1 MPYNLLRGCYSVILM
16 SMLLTGVTGV
26 TSESKAHNTGLV
38 HNHPPT
44 MTGYLGNRNIAV
56 GETLIIDLSRYF
68 DDEDGGDGNLT
79 YSRNAFSSNLVTVT
93 IDNETDS
100 LTIVADDELTGM
112 TDRIVITATD
122 TGGLSAAQDFTITV
136 TAVSTPDPL
145 NISVSHSTVSE
156 GDTVSVTVT
165 AFPGGNSVYDVEQEI
180 TVDVAGSG
188 GVGYAPI
195 DDFTFTLPAGQSSS
209 SETFTLSTIEDRIDR
224 SNTTVTV
231 SAEADPSGGSMSK
244 TITITDDDKRGIGVS
259 PSSVMMGE
267 NGGTDTYVVWLATEP
282 DGGNV
287 TVSVKSGDTTDA
299 TVTPDSIEFTSNNWG
314 NPITVTVTGKDD
326 SIDNENNTR
335 TPQITNLGSG
345 ADYGGQEAIVN
356 VTVTDDDPE
365 ITISVSQDEVS
376 EGDGVT
382 ITVVASTEPINDL
395 SVGLSKSGATE
406 VVDGQIPDR
415 IVIDA
420 GTTRKSVPISMKQND
435 VHEPDK
441 SFIISLKKND
451 YYRFGVPSSVSVT
464 VLNDDELHVA
474 LEVSPTRVDEGVTS
488 EVTATLNRVSTA
500 DTRVTVDA
508 VPGAYSV
515 VGSGTVTISAG
526 QTSGTVTIRA
536 ADNSSHES
544 DRTVTVDG
552 SATNPHGVSGFT
564 GASLT
569 IENDDLL
576 NVALEVSPTRVDE
589 GVTSE
594 VTATLNRVS
603 TADTRVTVD
612 AVPGAYSVV
621 GSGTV
626 TISAG
631 QTSGTVTIRAADNS
645 SHESDRTVTV
655 DGSATNPHGVSG
667 FTGASLTIENDDL
680 LNVTLEVS
688 PTRVDEGVT
697 SEVTATLNRV
707 STADTRVTVDAVP
720 GAYSVVGSG
729 TVTISAGQTSGTV
742 TIRAADNSSHESD
755 RTVTVDGSATNPHGV
770 SGFTGASLTIE
781 NDDLLNVALEV
792 SPTRVDEGVTSEVTA
807 TLNRVSTADTRV
819 TVDAVPGAYS
829 VVGSGTV
836 TISAGQT
843 SGTVTIRAADNSSH
857 ESDRTVTVDGSAT
870 NPHGV
875 SGFTGASL
883 TIENDDLLN
892 VTLEVSPT
900 RVDEG
905 VTSEVTATLNRVS
918 TADTRVTVDAVPG
931 AYSVVGSGTVT
942 ISAGQT
948 SGTVTIRA
956 ADNSSHESDRTVT
969 VDGSATNPHGVS
981 GFTGASLTIENDDL
995 LNVALEVSPTRVD
1008 EGVTSEVTATL
1019 NRVSTADTRV
1029 TVDAVPGAYSVVG
1042 SGTVT
1047 ISAGQTSGTVTIR
1060 AADNSSHES
1069 DRTVTVDGSATNPHG
1084 VSGFTGASLT
1094 IENDDLLNVTLEVSP
1109 TRVDEGVTSE
1119 VTATLNRVS
1128 TADTRVTVD
1137 AVPGAYS
1144 VVGSGTVT
1152 ISAGQTSGTVTIRAA
1167 DNSSHESDRTV
1178 TVDGSATNPHG
1189 VSGFTGA
1196 SLTIE
1201 NDDLLNVTL
1210 EVSPTRVDE
1219 GVTSEVTATLNRVST
1234 ADTRVTVDAVPGA
1247 YSVVGSGTVT
1257 ISAGQ
1262 TSGTVTIRAADNSS
1276 HESDRTVTVDG
1287 SATNPHG
1294 VSGFTGASLTIE
1306 NDDLLNVTLEVSP
1319 TRVDEGVTSEVTATL
1334 NRVSTADTRVTVDA
1348 VPGAYS
1354 VVGSGTVTISAGQ
1367 TSGTVTIRAA
1377 DDALDGPDREVTVT
1391 AKATNAYGIEQP
1403 NGVAL
1408 TIRDNDV
1415 PSVTISAGTSPIVE
1429 GGEAVF
1435 TLLVSPVSA
1444 FDFSVDVV
1452 VSGAPDF
1459 LTGMVPRTESV
1470 SINADSSSAKLRLS
1484 TEDDGVHEI
1493 SASVTAT
1500 VSTGDG
1506 YEVGFVKEA
1515 VIEINDNDTA
1525 PMGITLTVSPSL
1537 HSEDAGVTTVTVTA
1551 SLAGGA
1557 SIQNPQIVTVTVSGS
1572 GTAGAVEFEQVSSFV
1587 VTIPAGMASGDTT
1600 FTLTPL
1606 DNALDNVDETI
1617 TLSGQA
1623 FPSNLTVTPASI
1635 TLTDDDD
1642 LTVTIEA
1649 VTGSVTE
1656 GSSAAF
1662 TVSSSPTPAVDL
1674 SVEIA
1679 IDGAEGFIS
1688 GTVPG
1693 SRTVTIEAESSTGE
1707 LRLETID
1714 DNVHEVSDT
1723 LTATLNPIEAYEVGS
1738 NSEAQV
1744 VINDN
1749 DTSPTGISLSV
1760 SNSSI
1765 LEDADTTEVTVTATL
1780 GGENTLSTD
1789 QTVAV
1794 SFSTSGMSGA
1804 VAFELL
1810 TNFQV
1815 VISAGNSSGD
1825 ATFTLTP
1832 MDNALDNLDEVITLS
1847 GTASPSGLAVTSTTI
1862 TLTDDDV
1869 PAVTISAVVDTVTEG
1884 TAAAFNLTASPVP
1897 AVDLSVIVNVSGA
1910 DSFLINAVDTVEVQI
1925 PAGMSQGTLSLV
1937 TDDDSID
1944 DVDASLTATVLG
1956 GNGYEVGNPGSV
1968 SVTVKDD
1975 DPAQTGIV
1983 LSVSTPA
1990 VAENA
1995 EATEVTVTATLSDEN
2010 TLSTDQ
2016 TVAVSFS
2023 TSGMSG
2029 AVAFELLPNFQVVI
2043 SAGNSSGDATF
2054 TLTPMDNALD
2064 NLDEVITLS
2073 GTASPSGLA
2082 VTSTTITLTDDDVPA
2097 VTISAVVDTVTEGTA
2112 AAFNL
2117 TASPVPAVD
2126 LSVIVNVSGADSFLI
2141 NAVDT
2146 VEVQIPAGMSQGMLS
2161 LVTDDDSNDEADATL
2176 TVMVLAGTGYEA
2188 GATSKAEV
2196 HIRDNDEMPLTDPT
2210 GITIS
2215 VSPNTWSEGG
2225 GNTTVTVTATPLGG
2239 TFADEQ
2245 ILTVSVAGSSIPNT
2259 VGFTAV
2265 TAFTV
2270 PITSGSTSGTGS
2282 FSLAPLNNSVVNV
2295 DETITV
2301 SGIVS
2306 PSGLQVTSATLKLTD
2321 DEVTTVAPQY
2331 KPGNVMVT
2339 RGDGELDLS
2348 WWPVAGATSYK
2359 VRFREKGGAIPSPWP
2374 PQADTNGSTSYAL
2387 MGLENFTS
2395 YHVRISAS
2403 NSFGEG
2409 PVAKVVGTP
2418 RPPDLPP
2425 APGNFVVT
2433 PGDGKLTLS
2442 WSTVTDAAGYDVQ
2455 HRVKNEAIPD
2465 PWPWTDVGTS
2475 TSHTIMNLENDTIYI
2490 VRVRARNASGYG
2502 GLVAREQGT
2511 PSTQPLITVFSV
2523 TSPITEGMAADFTV
2537 TAMPAPAESLTV
2549 NISLTGG
2556 EGFVTGTLPTSVT
2569 IPSGLTTASVSVD
2582 TEDDKID
2589 EDLATVTASVVAGSG
2604 YRLGSDASAQVD
2616 IDDNDDAPIGIKLTV
2631 TPIEVLEDAG
2641 LTSVTVT
2648 AAPTGGTFFGS
2659 PQVVTVTITDTGT
2672 TNGVTYTAVN
2682 TMQVTISAGATSGS
2696 NTFNLTPNDNT
2707 SDNTVE
2713 VLTLTGSVMPSATTV
2728 TPAWIVLIDDD
2739 GSEIAVSAGPSP
2751 VSEGGTITFTIT
2763 ATPAPVVALPVN
2775 VTIGGGESFL
2785 TGDIPT
2791 SVTIEASQTTGTI
2804 TLNTEDDAV
2813 DEPGGAV
2820 TLTANH
2826 GNGYYIGTSAS
2837 AQVSV
2842 TDNDDPPTGIAL
2854 SVLPTTVSEADS
2866 SVAVKVKAT
2875 PTGGTRFG
2883 EEQSVSVSV
2892 AGSGEA
2898 NAVGFAAVAG
2908 FEVVIPAGAAE
2919 GESTFTLV
2927 PVDNL
2932 SIDADETIQ
2941 VSGSV
2946 SSQPALT
2953 VTSASLTL
2961 TDDDAPVITITAM
2974 ADSVTEGTS
2983 ARFALSVSPAPN
2995 VELSVNLSIS
3005 DGGDYLSTTAT
3016 DTTVTI
3022 GAGVTSVSLDLGTDN
3037 DDMDEAHAAVKVTV
3051 TAGSGY
3057 EVGEHGNARVVIKD
3071 NDQPTGP
3078 PSEPGNVR
3086 VTTGDRKATL
3096 NWSAAT
3102 RATWYE
3108 VQYRVM
3114 GEQPPDPWPWTNVG
3128 NVTSYTFEGLVN
3140 GTRYKLRL
3148 RAMNESDSSTVVKRD
3163 ATPVG
3168 TSTRKL
3174 ARAALAAAPSVVN
3187 APDDIMLAADETRTL
3202 DVAATFTGHGL
3213 TYSASATDE
3222 TVLSASLADGELTLT
3237 GLARGSTTLSVT
3249 AHNDAGSAGYTL
3261 SVTVTASM
3269 AEHVAYESVLA
3280 AVGRSLLSSAR
3291 VTMEDRFS
3299 AASDQRRLSLAGRR
3313 VDGVATGVSALIG
3326 LAGYH
3331 IPQHWNDPI
3340 SPRSTGRV
3348 DVLRNSSFSY
3358 TLAGDEKT
3366 QGAGRV
3372 TLWGTGNVQAY
3383 RSSLSD
3389 LRYDG
3394 DLRTGYA
3401 GVDVSIPGLVAGM
3414 AVSRTMGAAGYQ
3426 AQGSQGEMTTRL
3438 TGVYPYA
3445 RWQSASRP
3453 MEVWSILG
3461 TGRGETVAGGE
3472 SRDLSMRM
3480 AMMGLRAQWINF
3492 SGLGLSVVGHAGVMS
3507 LSSPSSAVS
3516 TLGGLDAS
3524 MRQVRLGLEG
3534 SARAFSIG
3542 GSQLTPFAQVA
3553 GRYDGGTGEN
3563 GSGLEVAGGL
3573 RLAAGRLGVEAR
3585 GRMLA
3590 AHTASGYHERG
3601 LSLIAFIRPQ
3611 TGSGG
3616 LTVSVAP
3623 SWGDDTRAVDMTW
3636 RQDTAIARTQR
3647 SQDHAG
3653 AVRAQI
3659 GYSMLYPSLKD
3670 LVVTPFGEAD
3680 MTTSERRTVRL
3691 GTRMGSREGMMSLEL
3706 AGERSQ
3712 DRSGDDH
3719 RIGLLARMRF

>member
-1 MPYNLLRGCYSVILM
+1 M
-16 SMLLTGVTGV
+16 
-26 TSESKAHNTGLV
+26 
-38 HNHPPT
+38 
-44 MTGYLGNRNIAV
+44 
-56 GETLIIDLSRYF
+56 
-68 DDEDGGDGNLT
+68 
-79 YSRNAFSSNLVTVT
+79 
-93 IDNETDS
+93 
-100 LTIVADDELTGM
+100 
-112 TDRIVITATD
+112 
-122 TGGLSAAQDFTITV
+122 
-136 TAVSTPDPL
+136 
-145 NISVSHSTVSE
+145 
-156 GDTVSVTVT
+156 
-165 AFPGGNSVYDVEQEI
+165 
-180 TVDVAGSG
+180 
-188 GVGYAPI
+188 
-195 DDFTFTLPAGQSSS
+195 
-209 SETFTLSTIEDRIDR
+209 
-224 SNTTVTV
+224 
-231 SAEADPSGGSMSK
+231 
-244 TITITDDDKRGIGVS
+244 
-259 PSSVMMGE
+259 
-267 NGGTDTYVVWLATEP
+267 
-282 DGGNV
+282 
-287 TVSVKSGDTTDA
+287 
-299 TVTPDSIEFTSNNWG
+299 
-314 NPITVTVTGKDD
+314 
-326 SIDNENNTR
+326 
-335 TPQITNLGSG
+335 
-345 ADYGGQEAIVN
+345 
-356 VTVTDDDPE
+356 
-365 ITISVSQDEVS
+365 
-376 EGDGVT
+376 
-382 ITVVASTEPINDL
+382 
-395 SVGLSKSGATE
+395 
-406 VVDGQIPDR
+406 
-415 IVIDA
+415 
-420 GTTRKSVPISMKQND
+420 
-435 VHEPDK
+435 
-441 SFIISLKKND
+441 
-451 YYRFGVPSSVSVT
+451 
-464 VLNDDELHVA
+464 
-474 LEVSPTRVDEGVTS
+474 
-488 EVTATLNRVSTA
+488 
-500 DTRVTVDA
+500 
-508 VPGAYSV
+508 
-515 VGSGTVTISAG
+515 
-526 QTSGTVTIRA
+526 
-536 ADNSSHES
+536 
-544 DRTVTVDG
+544 
-552 SATNPHGVSGFT
+552 
-564 GASLT
+564 
-569 IENDDLL
+569 
-576 NVALEVSPTRVDE
+576 
-589 GVTSE
+589 
-594 VTATLNRVS
+594 
-603 TADTRVTVD
+603 
-612 AVPGAYSVV
+612 
-621 GSGTV
+621 
-626 TISAG
+626 
-631 QTSGTVTIRAADNS
+631 
-645 SHESDRTVTV
+645 
-655 DGSATNPHGVSG
+655 
-667 FTGASLTIENDDL
+667 
-680 LNVTLEVS
+680 
-688 PTRVDEGVT
+688 
-697 SEVTATLNRV
+697 
-707 STADTRVTVDAVP
+707 
-720 GAYSVVGSG
+720 
-729 TVTISAGQTSGTV
+729 
-742 TIRAADNSSHESD
+742 
-755 RTVTVDGSATNPHGV
+755 
-770 SGFTGASLTIE
+770 
-781 NDDLLNVALEV
+781 
-792 SPTRVDEGVTSEVTA
+792 
-807 TLNRVSTADTRV
+807 
-819 TVDAVPGAYS
+819 
-829 VVGSGTV
+829 
-836 TISAGQT
+836 
-843 SGTVTIRAADNSSH
+843 
-857 ESDRTVTVDGSAT
+857 
-870 NPHGV
+870 
-875 SGFTGASL
+875 
-883 TIENDDLLN
+883 
-892 VTLEVSPT
+892 
-900 RVDEG
+900 
-905 VTSEVTATLNRVS
+905 
-918 TADTRVTVDAVPG
+918 
-931 AYSVVGSGTVT
+931 T

-1789 QTVAV
+1789 QTVAVSFSTSGMSGAVAFELLPNFQVVISAGNTSGDATFTLTPMDNALDNLDEVITLSGTASPSDLAVTSTTITLTDDDVPAVTISAVVDTVTEGTAAAFNLTASPVPAVDLSVIVNVSGADSFLINAVDTVEVQIPAGMSQGMLSLVTNDDSIDEVDASLTATVLGGNGYEVGNPGSVSVTVKDDDPAQTGIVLSVSTPTVVENAEATEVTVTATLSDENTLSADETVTV